1 MDIAKVGVSFDF
13 CFVCA
18 ALCLEP
24 QENMSGGTHLGASQ
38 KRGPLEMKVL
48 LTGASALVLTAVT
61 AAQGFAQTAT
71 AEKDAS
77 GNVEAIVVTGTRTTG
92 LKAVDSPA
100 PVQVLGNDILKRV
113 GQPDLVQS
121 LAQNIP
127 SLQAQTF
134 GSDEAQFNK
143 SFKLRG
149 VSPNDTLVMING
161 ERRHGTANVAV
172 SGGSFGGNAAAD
184 LNYIPTS
191 AIDHVEVLQ
200 DGAAA
205 QYGTDAIAG
214 VVNIILK
221 KADHGGSISMEGGHY
236 IDQGGLTTDL
246 QANIGLAPVE
256 NAFVNI
262 TIENKFQ
269 GNSFRGNLDP
279 RVVNLATQANGGY
292 NVPGYGYVPV
302 AANQAQATLPN
313 GTKTNIPA
321 AYPQIAGF
329 PGYPYVNYISGD
341 GQTQLSNAIYNAG
354 YDINNDVHVYSFGSV
369 GYKDGR
375 AYENYRLPNVALTS
389 TGGLLYPAG
398 FSPMENIRE
407 MDYAFTVGLKGDYQ
421 GTTYNLASTYG
432 RNYDRIYVLG
442 SANTDALKDFGYTPT
457 TFHDGDFTA
466 TEWTTNLDITHPFEV
481 GLSEP
486 VTVAVGA
493 EARVNSYELKAGD
506 PLSYYKSGAQSF
518 FGYSPANASYNQRE
532 SHAVYGDVAF
542 KPLQKLSLDGA
553 IRWENYS
560 DFGDAVIYKGTGRY
574 DFNDLIAVRGT
585 IDTGFRAPTAA
596 EEFYQGINV
605 GPTSISGV
613 FAPNSPGAHF
623 LGFSGLKPEKSFDY
637 SVGLVTHFL
646 PRLTMTIDGY
656 ALKITDRI
664 VQSGTIYGAN
674 STPRNDISPSVL
686 EAIQA
691 AGVTIPPVILQTIAA
706 GGSGSVGV
714 QTFVNGV
721 DTQTYGIDYV
731 ATYAMSY
738 GDFGHVDYSLS
749 MNYNDT
755 RVLKVHAPPTN
766 VSPNV
771 VLLDQGAISGLEDST
786 PKWRGALNAY
796 WTKGPWS
803 LNFRENYYG
812 SSFTYGQDSVSG
824 KYVQLLTRAAW
835 ISDFEGAYQFSHG
848 IKFSMGANNVFNV
861 YPNKLPYGYRYSQ
874 LVKNSSGY
882 ASQYSI
888 GPYGYNGGF
897 YYGKLTWTF

>member
-1 MDIAKVGVSFDF
+1 MNVTRVMYA
-13 CFVCA
+13 
-18 ALCLEP
+18 
-24 QENMSGGTHLGASQ
+24 
-38 KRGPLEMKVL
+38 
-48 LTGASALVLTAVT
+48 GASAIVLG
-61 AAQGFAQTAT
+61 AAISGQALAQS
-71 AEKDAS
+71 AEVKKDAA
-77 GNVEAIVVTGTRTTG
+77 GEVEAIVVTGTRTSG
-92 LKAVDSPA
+92 LKAVDSAA
-100 PVQVLGNDILKRV
+100 PVQVLGNEILKRT
-113 GQPDLVQS
+113 GAPDLVQS
-121 LAQNIP
+121 LAANIP

-134 GSDEAQFNK
+134 GTDQAQFNK

-149 VSPNDTLVMING
+149 VSPNDTLVMVNG

-172 SGGSFGGNAAAD
+172 SGGPFGGNAAAD

-221 KADHGGSISMEGGHY
+221 KADHGGSISAQAGHY
-236 IDQGGLTTDL
+236 IDQGGLTTDF
-246 QANIGLAPVE
+246 QANLGLTPVE
-256 NAFVNI
+256 NAFINI
-262 TIENKFQ
+262 TVENKFQ
-269 GNSFRGNLDP
+269 GNSFRGSLDP

-302 AANQAQATLPN
+302 AANQAQVTLP
-313 GTKTNIPA
+313 GGVKTSIIT
-321 AYPQIAGF
+321 AYPQTAGF
-329 PGYPYVNYISGD
+329 PGYPYTNYISGD
-341 GQTQLSNAIYNAG
+341 GQTQLSSGFYNAG
-354 YDINNDVHVYSFGSV
+354 YSISSEVNLYSFGSV

-375 AYENYRLPNVALTS
+375 AYENYRLPNVVTTAA
-389 TGGLLYPAG
+389 GALLYPAG

-407 MDYAFTVGLKGDYQ
+407 TDYSFTLGAKGEIK
-421 GTTYNLASTYG
+421 GTSYNFASTYG
-432 RNYDRIYVLG
+432 RNYDRSYVLG
-442 SANTDALKDFGYTPT
+442 SANADALKDFGYTPAN
-457 TFHDGDFTA
+457 FHAGDFTG
-466 TEWTTNLDITHPFEV
+466 TEWTNNLDLTHAFDA
-481 GLSEP
+481 GLSDP

-493 EARVNSYELKAGD
+493 EARVNTYQLKAGD
-506 PLSYYKSGAQSF
+506 PLSYYKGGSQSF

-542 KPLQKLSLDGA
+542 KPIKQLSLDGA

-574 DFNDLIAVRGT
+574 DFSDVIALRGT
-585 IDTGFRAPTAA
+585 VDTGFRAPTAP

-637 SVGLVTHFL
+637 SVGVVTHFL
-646 PRLTMTIDGY
+646 PRLTMTLDGY

-674 STPRNDISPSVL
+674 STPRNDISPSVIT
-686 EAIQA
+686 AIAA
-691 AGVTIPPVILQTIAA
+691 AGVTIPPVIQQTIAA
-706 GGSGSVGV
+706 GGSGSIGV

-731 ATYAMSY
+731 ATYSMSY
-738 GDFGHVDYSLS
+738 GAFGHVDYSLS
-749 MNYNDT
+749 ANYNDT
-755 RVLKVHAPPTN
+755 HVLKVHAPPSN

-771 VLLDQGAISGLEDST
+771 VLLDQGAVSGLEDST
-786 PKWRGALNAY
+786 PKWRASLNAF

-803 LNFRENYYG
+803 LNVRENYYG
-812 SSFTYGQDSVSG
+812 SSFTYGQDAVSG
-824 KYVQLLTRAAW
+824 KYTQLLSRAAFLT
-835 ISDFEGAYQFSHG
+835 DFEGSYSFSHG
-848 IKFSMGANNVFNV
+848 VKFSMGANNAFNN

-874 LVKNSSGY
+874 LVKNSSGF
-882 ASQYSI
+882 ATQYSAA
-888 GPYGYNGGF
+888 PYGYNGGF
-897 YYGKLTWTF
+897 YYGRLTFTF

>member
-1 MDIAKVGVSFDF
+1 
-13 CFVCA
+13 
-18 ALCLEP
+18 
-24 QENMSGGTHLGASQ
+24 
-38 KRGPLEMKVL
+38 MKVMYA
-48 LTGASALVLTAVT
+48 GASALVLASVISGQ
-61 AAQGFAQTAT
+61 ALAQSAEAQTGT
-71 AEKDAS
+71 NGQIDT
-77 GNVEAIVVTGTRTTG
+77 IVVTGTRTTG
-92 LKAVDSPA
+92 LKAVDSLA
-100 PVQVLGNDILKRV
+100 PVQVLGDDILKRT

-134 GSDEAQFNK
+134 GTDQAQFNK
-143 SFKLRG
+143 AFKLRG

-172 SGGSFGGNAAAD
+172 SGGPFGGNAAAD
-184 LNYIPTS
+184 LNYVPTS

-221 KADHGGSISMEGGHY
+221 KADHGGSISAEGGHY
-236 IDQGGLTTDL
+236 IDQGGLTSDF
-246 QANIGLAPVE
+246 QANFGFAPIE
-256 NAFVNI
+256 NAFVNV
-262 TIENKFQ
+262 TVQTKFQ
-269 GNSFRGNLDP
+269 GNSFRGSLDP
-279 RVVNLATQANGGY
+279 RVVNLATAANGGY

-302 AANQAQATLPN
+302 AANQAQATLAN
-313 GTKTNIPA
+313 GKKASIIT
-321 AYPQIAGF
+321 AYPQTAGF

-341 GQTQLSNAIYNAG
+341 GQTQLTNALYNAG
-354 YDINNDVHVYSFGSV
+354 YNISPEINLYSFGSF

-375 AYENYRLPNVALTS
+375 AYENYRLPNVAVTS

-398 FSPMENIRE
+398 FSPLENIRE
-407 MDYAFTVGLKGDYQ
+407 TDYSFTVGAKGELK

-442 SANTDALKDFGYTPT
+442 TANADALKDLGYTPS
-457 TFHDGDFTA
+457 TFHDGDFTG
-466 TEWTTNLDITHPFEV
+466 TEWTNNLDLTHPFDV

-486 VTVAVGA
+486 ITVAVGA
-493 EARVNSYELKAGD
+493 EARVDTYQLKAGD
-506 PLSYYKSGAQSF
+506 ALSYYKGGAQSF

-542 KPLQKLSLDGA
+542 KPVAKLSLDGA

-574 DFNDLIAVRGT
+574 DFNDMMALRGT

-613 FAPNSPGAHF
+613 FAPNSPGAKF

-637 SVGLVTHFL
+637 SVGFVTHFL
-646 PRLTMTIDGY
+646 PRLTMTLDGY

-674 STPRNDISPSVL
+674 STPRNDISPSVIQ
-686 EAIQA
+686 AIQA
-691 AGVTIPPVILQTIAA
+691 AGVTIPPVIQQTIAS
-706 GGSGSVGV
+706 GGSGSIGV

-721 DTQTYGIDYV
+721 DTQTYGVDYV
-731 ATYAMSY
+731 ATYSAGY
-738 GDFGHVDYSLS
+738 GNFGHIDYSLS
-749 MNYNDT
+749 ANYNDT
-755 RVLKVHAPPTN
+755 HVIKIHAPPSN

-771 VLLDQGAISGLEDST
+771 VLLDQGAVSGLEDST
-786 PKWRGALNAY
+786 PKWRVGFNAY
-796 WTKGPWS
+796 WTKGPFS
-803 LNFRENYYG
+803 LNFRESYVG
-812 SSFTYGQDSVSG
+812 SSFTYGQDAVSG
-824 KYVQLLTRAAW
+824 AWTQLKVRSAFL
-835 ISDFEGAYQFSHG
+835 SDFEGGYTFSHG
-848 IKFSMGANNVFNV
+848 VKFSMGANNAFNV
-861 YPNKLPYGYRYSQ
+861 YPNKNPYGYRYSQ
-874 LVKNSSGY
+874 LVKNSSGF
-882 ASQYSI
+882 ATQYPSA
-888 GPYGYNGGF
+888 PYGYNGGF

>member
-1 MDIAKVGVSFDF
+1 MNLKFA
-13 CFVCA
+13 
-18 ALCLEP
+18 
-24 QENMSGGTHLGASQ
+24 
-38 KRGPLEMKVL
+38 
-48 LTGASALVLTAVT
+48 GASAIVLAAAVSGQ
-61 AAQGFAQTAT
+61 ACAQSAEAQKSAGG
-71 AEKDAS
+71 E
-77 GNVEAIVVTGTRTTG
+77 VEAIVVTGTRISG
-92 LKAVDSPA
+92 IKAVDSAA

-121 LAQNIP
+121 LAVNIP

-134 GSDEAQFNK
+134 GGDQAQFNK

-149 VSPNDTLVMING
+149 VSPNETLVMING

-172 SGGSFGGNAAAD
+172 SGGPFGGNAAAD

-214 VVNIILK
+214 VVNIFLK
-221 KADHGGSISMEGGHY
+221 KADHGGSISAQGGHY
-236 IDQGGLTTDL
+236 IDQGGLTTDV
-246 QANIGLAPVE
+246 QANIGLAPME
-256 NAFVNI
+256 KMFVNV
-262 TIENKFQ
+262 TVQNKFQ
-269 GNSFRGNLDP
+269 GNSFRGDLDP

-302 AANQAQATLPN
+302 AANQAQVTLP
-313 GTKTNIPA
+313 GGRKTSIIN
-321 AYPQIAGF
+321 AYPQTAGF

-341 GQTQLSNAIYNAG
+341 GQTQLTNLLYNAG
-354 YDINNDVHVYSFGSV
+354 YEISSEVSLYSFGSF

-375 AYENYRLPNVALTS
+375 AYENYRLPNVATTS
-389 TGGLLYPAG
+389 SGGLLYPAG

-407 MDYAFTVGLKGDYQ
+407 TDYSFTVGAKGEFK

-432 RNYDRIYVLG
+432 RNYDRTYVLG
-442 SANTDALKDFGYTPT
+442 TANADALKDFSYTPT
-457 TFHDGDFTA
+457 NFHAGDFTG
-466 TEWTTNLDITHPFEV
+466 TEWTNNLDLTHPFDV

-493 EARVNSYELKAGD
+493 EARVNSYQLKAGD
-506 PLSYYKSGAQSF
+506 PLSYYKGGAQSF

-542 KPLQKLSLDGA
+542 KPVKPLSLDGA

-574 DFNDLIAVRGT
+574 DFNDMIALRGT

-637 SVGLVTHFL
+637 SVGVVTHVL
-646 PRLTMTIDGY
+646 PRLTMTLDAY
-656 ALKITDRI
+656 AMKITDRI

-674 STPRNDISPSVL
+674 STPRNDISPSVIL
-686 EAIQA
+686 AIQA
-691 AGVTIPPVILQTIAA
+691 AGVTIPQVILDTIAA
-706 GGSGSVGV
+706 GGSGSIGV

-721 DTQTYGIDYV
+721 DTQTYGLDYV
-731 ATYAMSY
+731 GTYSMTY
-738 GDFGHVDYSLS
+738 GAFGRVDYSLS
-749 MNYNDT
+749 VNYNDT
-755 RVLKVHAPPTN
+755 RVLKVHAPPSN

-771 VLLDQGAISGLEDST
+771 VLLDQGAVSGLEDST

-796 WTKGPWS
+796 WSKGPWS
-803 LNFRENYYG
+803 LNFRENFYG
-812 SSFTYGQDSVSG
+812 SSFTYGQDAVSG
-824 KYVQLLTRAAW
+824 KYTQLLVRSAW
-835 ISDFEGAYQFSHG
+835 ISDFEGAYAFPHG
-848 IKFSMGANNVFNV
+848 VKFAVGANNAFNA
-861 YPNKLPYGYRYSQ
+861 YPNKYPYAYRYSQ
-874 LVKNSSGY
+874 LVKNSSGFQG
-882 ASQYSI
+882 QYPAA
-888 GPYGYNGGF
+888 PYGFNGGF
-897 YYGKLTWTF
+897 YYGRLTWTF

>member
-1 MDIAKVGVSFDF
+1 MKV
-13 CFVCA
+13 
-18 ALCLEP
+18 
-24 QENMSGGTHLGASQ
+24 
-38 KRGPLEMKVL
+38 MKVL
-48 LTGASALVLTAVT
+48 CSGASITVLAAAISSQAL
-61 AAQGFAQTAT
+61 AQTAE
-71 AEKDAS
+71 AQKDAS
-77 GNVEAIVVTGTRTTG
+77 GDVEAIVVTGTRTTG
-92 LKAVDSPA
+92 LKAVDSAA
-100 PVQVLGNDILKRV
+100 PVQVLGADILKRT
-113 GQPDLVQS
+113 GAPDLVQS
-121 LAQNIP
+121 LALNIP

-149 VSPNDTLVMING
+149 VSPNDTLVMIDG

-172 SGGSFGGNAAAD
+172 SGGPFGGNAAAD

-191 AIDHVEVLQ
+191 AIDHIEVLQ

-221 KADHGGSISMEGGHY
+221 KADHGGSISAQGGQY
-236 IDQGGLTTDL
+236 MDQGGLTSDF

-256 NAFVNI
+256 NSFLNI
-262 TIENKFQ
+262 TVESKFQ
-269 GNSFRGNLDP
+269 GNSFRGSLDP

-302 AANQAQATLPN
+302 ASNQAQVTLPG
-313 GTKTNIPA
+313 GTKTSIIT
-321 AYPQIAGF
+321 AYPQTAGF

-341 GQTQLSNAIYNAG
+341 GQTQLTNALYNAG
-354 YDINNDVHVYSFGSV
+354 YDISSAISLYSFGSF

-375 AYENYRLPNVALTS
+375 AYENYRLPNVAVTA

-407 MDYAFTVGLKGDYQ
+407 TDYAFTMGAKGEVA
-421 GTTYNLASTYG
+421 GATYNLASTYG

-442 SANTDALKDFGYTPT
+442 TANADALKDFGYTPT
-457 TFHDGDFTA
+457 NFHDGDFTG
-466 TEWTTNLDITHPFEV
+466 TEWTNNLDLTRPFDV

-486 VTVAVGA
+486 ITVAAGA
-493 EARVNSYELKAGD
+493 EARVDTYQLKAGD
-506 PLSYYKSGAQSF
+506 PLSYYKGGAQSF
-518 FGYSPANASYNQRE
+518 FGYSTANASYNQRE

-542 KPLQKLSLDGA
+542 KPVKQLSLDGA
-553 IRWENYS
+553 VRWENYS

-574 DFNDLIAVRGT
+574 DFNDMIALRGT

-613 FAPNSPGAHF
+613 FAPNSAGAHF
-623 LGFSGLKPEKSFDY
+623 LGFSGLKPEKSVDY
-637 SVGLVTHFL
+637 SVGVVTHFL
-646 PRLTMTIDGY
+646 PRLTMTLDAY

-664 VQSGTIYGAN
+664 VQSGAIYGAN

-686 EAIQA
+686 QAITA
-691 AGVTIPPVILQTIAA
+691 AGVTIPPVIQQTIAA
-706 GGSGSVGV
+706 GGSGSIGV

-721 DTQTYGIDYV
+721 DTQTYGLDYV

-738 GDFGHVDYSLS
+738 GAFGHIDYSLS
-749 MNYNDT
+749 ANYNDT
-755 RVLKVHAPPTN
+755 HVVKILPPPTN

-771 VLLDQGAISGLEDST
+771 VLLDQGAVSGLEDST
-786 PKWRGALNAY
+786 PKWRAALNAY
-796 WTKGPWS
+796 WSKGPWS
-803 LNFRENYYG
+803 LNVRENFYG

-824 KYVQLLTRAAW
+824 KYVQLLSRSAFLT
-835 ISDFEGAYQFSHG
+835 DFEGGYTFPHG
-848 IKFSMGANNVFNV
+848 FKFAMGANNAFNV

-874 LVKNSSGY
+874 LAKDSSGF
-882 ASQYSI
+882 ATQYSAA
-888 GPYGYNGGF
+888 PYGYNGGF
-897 YYGKLTWTF
+897 YYGRLTWSF

>member
-1 MDIAKVGVSFDF
+1 MYVS
-13 CFVCA
+13 
-18 ALCLEP
+18 
-24 QENMSGGTHLGASQ
+24 
-38 KRGPLEMKVL
+38 
-48 LTGASALVLTAVT
+48 ASAIVL
-61 AAQGFAQTAT
+61 AAAISGQALAQS
-71 AEKDAS
+71 AEAQKGA
-77 GNVEAIVVTGTRTTG
+77 GGEIEAIVVTGTRTSG
-92 LKAVDSPA
+92 LKAVDSAA
-100 PVQVLGNDILKRV
+100 PVQVLGNDILKRT

-121 LAQNIP
+121 LAMNIP

-134 GSDEAQFNK
+134 GSDQAQFNK

-172 SGGSFGGNAAAD
+172 SGGPFGGNAAAD

-221 KADHGGSISMEGGHY
+221 KADHGGSISAQGGHY
-236 IDQGGLTTDL
+236 IDQGGLTTDF
-246 QANIGLAPVE
+246 QANFGFAPVE
-256 NAFVNI
+256 NAFVNV
-262 TIENKFQ
+262 TVQTKFQ
-269 GNSFRGNLDP
+269 GNSFRGALDP
-279 RVVNLATQANGGY
+279 RVVSLATAANGGY

-313 GTKTNIPA
+313 GTKTNLPA

-329 PGYPYVNYISGD
+329 PGYPYNNYISGD
-341 GQTQLSNAIYNAG
+341 GQTQLTNGLFNAG
-354 YDINNDVHVYSFGSV
+354 YNISPEINLYSFGTF

-375 AYENYRLPNVALTS
+375 AYENYRLPNVAVTS

-407 MDYAFTVGLKGDYQ
+407 TDYAFTMGAKGEVK
-421 GTTYNLASTYG
+421 GTTYNFASTYG

-442 SANTDALKDFGYTPT
+442 TANTDALKDFAFTPT
-457 TFHDGDFTA
+457 NFHDGDFTS
-466 TEWTTNLDITHPFEV
+466 TEWTNNLDLTHPFDV

-486 VTVAVGA
+486 ITVAVGA
-493 EARVNSYELKAGD
+493 EARVDTYQIKAGD

-542 KPLQKLSLDGA
+542 KPVKQLSLDGA

-574 DFNDLIAVRGT
+574 DFTDMLAVRGT

-613 FAPNSPGAHF
+613 FAPNSPGAAF

-637 SVGLVTHFL
+637 SVGVVTHFL
-646 PRLTMTIDGY
+646 PRLTMTLDGY

-674 STPRNDISPSVL
+674 STPRNDISPSVIQ
-686 EAIQA
+686 AIMA
-691 AGVTIPPVILQTIAA
+691 AGVTIPPVIQQTIAA
-706 GGSGSVGV
+706 GGSGSIGV

-731 ATYAMSY
+731 ATYSMGY
-738 GDFGHVDYSLS
+738 GAFGHVDYSLS

-755 RVLKVHAPPTN
+755 RVLKVHAPPSN

-771 VLLDQGAISGLEDST
+771 VLLDQGSVAGLEDST
-786 PKWRGALNAY
+786 PKWRGSFNAY
-796 WTKGPWS
+796 WSKGPWS
-803 LNFRENYYG
+803 LNFRENFYG

-824 KYVQLLTRAAW
+824 KYTQLLSRSVW
-835 ISDFEGAYQFSHG
+835 LSDFEGTYAFPHG
-848 IKFSMGANNVFNV
+848 IKFSMGANNVFNT
-861 YPNKLPYGYRYSQ
+861 YPNKNPYGYRYSQ

-882 ASQYSI
+882 ATQYSSA
-888 GPYGYNGGF
+888 PYGYNGGF

>member
-1 MDIAKVGVSFDF
+1 
-13 CFVCA
+13 
-18 ALCLEP
+18 
-24 QENMSGGTHLGASQ
+24 
-38 KRGPLEMKVL
+38 MKVL

-61 AAQGFAQTAT
+61 AGQVFAQTAT
-71 AEKDAS
+71 AQTDAS
-77 GNVEAIVVTGTRTTG
+77 GSVEAIVVTGTRTTG
-92 LKAVDSPA
+92 LKAVDSAA
-100 PVQVLGNDILKRV
+100 PVQVLGNDILKRT

-149 VSPNDTLVMING
+149 VSPNDTLVLING

-172 SGGSFGGNAAAD
+172 SGGAFGGNAAAD
-184 LNYIPTS
+184 LNYIPTA

-221 KADHGGSISMEGGHY
+221 KADHGGSISAEGGHY
-236 IDQGGLTTDL
+236 MDQGGLTTDF
-246 QANIGLAPVE
+246 QANIGFAPVDRM
-256 NAFVNI
+256 FVNV

-269 GNSFRGNLDP
+269 GNSFRGDLDP
-279 RVVNLATQANGGY
+279 RVVSLSGPPNGY
-292 NVPGYGYVPV
+292 NVPGFGQV
-302 AANQAQATLPN
+302 NLTSNTTQATV
-313 GTKTNIPA
+313 GGKKVSIPT
-321 AYPQIAGF
+321 AYPQIALF
-329 PGYPYVNYISGD
+329 PGYPYVNYINGD
-341 GQTQLSNAIYNAG
+341 GQTQLTTGFYNAG
-354 YDINNDVHVYSFGSV
+354 YEATPEINIYSFGSF

-375 AYENYRLPNVALTS
+375 AYENYRLPNVAVFPNGNLM
-389 TGGLLYPAG
+389 YPAG

-407 MDYAFTVGLKGDYQ
+407 TDYSFTVGAKGSIGD
-421 GTTYNLASTYG
+421 TTYNIASTYG

-442 SANTDALKDFGYTPT
+442 SANTSALTDFNYSPSN
-457 TFHDGDFTA
+457 FHDGDFTS
-466 TEWTTNLDITHPFEV
+466 TEWTNNLDLTHAFNV

-493 EARVNSYELKAGD
+493 EARVDTYELKAGD
-506 PLSYYKSGAQSF
+506 PLSYYGTGAQSF

-532 SHAVYGDVAF
+532 SHALYGDVAF
-542 KPLQKLSLDGA
+542 KPVQKLSLDGA

-574 DFNDLIAVRGT
+574 DFTDMIALRATV
-585 IDTGFRAPTAA
+585 DTGFRAPTTA

-637 SVGLVTHFL
+637 SVGVVTHFL
-646 PRLTMTIDGY
+646 PRLTMTLDAY
-656 ALKITDRI
+656 ALKLTDRI
-664 VQSGTIYGAN
+664 VQSGTIYGLN

-686 EAIQA
+686 QA
-691 AGVTIPPVILQTIAA
+691 LNASGIPIPGIIPQTIAA

-714 QTFVNGV
+714 NTFVNGA
-721 DTQTYGIDYV
+721 DTQTYGVDYV

-738 GDFGHVDYSLS
+738 GAFGHVDYSLS

-755 RVLKVHAPPTN
+755 HVTKIHAPPSN

-771 VLLDQGAISGLEDST
+771 VLLDIGAVSGLEDST
-786 PKWRGALNAY
+786 PKWRGSANAY
-796 WTKGPWS
+796 WSKGPWS
-803 LNFRENYYG
+803 LNLRENFYG
-812 SSFTYGQDSVSG
+812 ASYGYSQNAVTG
-824 KYVQLLTRAAW
+824 GYQQLITRAAW
-835 ISDFEGAYQFSHG
+835 LTDIEGSYEFPHRV
-848 IKFSMGANNVFNV
+848 KFTMGANNVFNE
-861 YPNKLPYGYRYSQ
+861 YPNQELYSAR
-874 LVKNSSGY
+874 LASLAKNSSGF
-882 ASQYSI
+882 ASNKYPSA
-888 GPYGYNGGF
+888 PYGYNGGF
-897 YYGKLTWTF
+897 YYGKLSWTF

>member
-1 MDIAKVGVSFDF
+1 MKVMYAGVSAT
-13 CFVCA
+13 VLA
-18 ALCLEP
+18 VAISGQALAQSAET
-24 QENMSGGTHLGASQ
+24 QKSAGGEIET
-38 KRGPLEMKVL
+38 
-48 LTGASALVLTAVT
+48 
-61 AAQGFAQTAT
+61 
-71 AEKDAS
+71 
-77 GNVEAIVVTGTRTTG
+77 IVVTGTRTTG

-100 PVQVLGNDILKRV
+100 PVQVLGNDILKRT
-113 GQPDLVQS
+113 GAPDLVQS
-121 LAQNIP
+121 LAVNIP

-134 GSDEAQFNK
+134 GSDQAQFNK

-172 SGGSFGGNAAAD
+172 SGGPFGGNASAD
-184 LNYIPTS
+184 LNYIPTA

-214 VVNIILK
+214 VVNVILK
-221 KADHGGSISMEGGHY
+221 KADHGGSISAEGGHY
-236 IDQGGLTTDL
+236 IDQGGLTTDF
-246 QANIGLAPVE
+246 QANIGLAPVD
-256 NAFVNI
+256 NMFLNV
-262 TIENKFQ
+262 TVQNKFQ
-269 GNSFRGNLDP
+269 GNSFRGSLDP

-302 AANQAQATLPN
+302 AANQAQVTLP
-313 GTKTNIPA
+313 GGAKTSIIN
-321 AYPQIAGF
+321 AYPQTAGF
-329 PGYPYVNYISGD
+329 PGYPYTNYISGD
-341 GQTQLSNAIYNAG
+341 GQTQLTNGLYNAG
-354 YDINNDVHVYSFGSV
+354 YDISPEVSLYSFGSF

-375 AYENYRLPNVALTS
+375 AYENYRLPNVVVSA
-389 TGGLLYPAG
+389 GGAPMFPAG

-407 MDYAFTVGLKGDYQ
+407 TDYAFTLGAKGEFK

-442 SANTDALKDFGYTPT
+442 TANSDALKDFGYTPT
-457 TFHDGDFTA
+457 NFHDGDFTA
-466 TEWTTNLDITHPFEV
+466 TEWTNNLDLTHPFDV

-493 EARVNSYELKAGD
+493 EARVDTYELKSGD
-506 PLSYYKSGAQSF
+506 ALSYYKSGAQSF

-532 SHAVYGDVAF
+532 SHALYGDVAF
-542 KPLQKLSLDGA
+542 KPVKQLSLDGA
-553 IRWENYS
+553 VRWENYS

-574 DFNDLIAVRGT
+574 DFNDMVALRGT

-613 FAPNSPGAHF
+613 FAPNSPGAKY

-637 SVGLVTHFL
+637 SVGLVTHLL
-646 PRLTMTIDGY
+646 PRLTMTVDGY

-664 VQSGTIYGAN
+664 VQSGTIYGLN
-674 STPRNDISPSVL
+674 STPRNDISPSVI
-686 EAIQA
+686 EALA
-691 AGVTIPPVILQTIAA
+691 AVGVPVPASIPATIAA

-714 QTFVNGV
+714 QSFVNGV

-738 GDFGHVDYSLS
+738 GEFGHVDYSLS
-749 MNYNDT
+749 ANYNDT
-755 RVLKVHAPPTN
+755 RVLKVHAPPSN
-766 VSPNV
+766 VNPNV
-771 VLLDQGAISGLEDST
+771 VLLDQGAISGLEDAT
-786 PKWRGALNAY
+786 PKWRGAFNAY

-812 SSFTYGQDSVSG
+812 SSFTYGQDAVSG
-824 KYVQLLTRAAW
+824 KYVQLLVRSAW

-848 IKFSMGANNVFNV
+848 VKFSVGANNAFNA
-861 YPNKLPYGYRYSQ
+861 YPNKSPYGYRYSQ
-874 LVKNSSGY
+874 LLKNSSSF
-882 ASQYSI
+882 ASQYPAA
-888 GPYGYNGGF
+888 PYGYNGGF
-897 YYGKLTWTF
+897 YYGKLSWTF